1 MSEQSRNSTALAF
14 SPQRGPSRRK
24 RQKTGREPILPE
36 NDRKPFRMISLQKIR
51 QQLPWIDILTK
62 NIGGWGYI
70 PFSNS
75 PIPANAAALGA
86 GSNPFAAGCCT
97 SCLSPW
103 TAIGAAVYLAK
114 DTRLDRIV
122 AIKVLPSYLA
132 DSSELRE
139 RFQREARTI
148 ASLNHPHICTLYDIG
163 HQDGIDYLVMEY
175 LSPGLRCKINLVHSK
190 GPQVYNGAAIQRS
203 KSKSG
208 VIRR

>member
-1 MSEQSRNSTALAF
+1 
-14 SPQRGPSRRK
+14 
-24 RQKTGREPILPE
+24 
-36 NDRKPFRMISLQKIR
+36 MISLQKIR

-62 NIGGWGYI
+62 NTGGGYI
-70 PFSNS
+70 PFSNP
-75 PIPANAAALGA
+75 PILANAAALGA

-114 DTRLDRIV
+114 DTRLNRIV

-139 RFQREARTI
+139 RFEREARTI
-148 ASLNHPHICTLYDIG
+148 ASLNHPHICSLFAMG
-163 HQDGIDYLVMEY
+163 HQDGTDYLVMEY
-175 LSPGLRCKINLVHSK
+175 LSPGLRCKNNLVHSK